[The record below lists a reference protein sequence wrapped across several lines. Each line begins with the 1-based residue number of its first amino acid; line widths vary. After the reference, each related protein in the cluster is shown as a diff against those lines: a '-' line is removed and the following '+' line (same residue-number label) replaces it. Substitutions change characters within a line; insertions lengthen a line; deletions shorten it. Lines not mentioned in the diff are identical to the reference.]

1 MAQGTDTKIRLAQLM
16 SEMDTVTENGLQEM
30 FDVLNTDT
38 TDMSAYED
46 FKPMQTYY
54 ELTGANPENEKKF
67 AEEPSFEEFL
77 TIFTSEEMEVR
88 EKEGEDEAL
97 SFISTIETHKEIKLT
112 SRQKKLQQA
121 GQMTLF

>member
-1 MAQGTDTKIRLAQLM
+1 MQCNMEL
-16 SEMDTVTENGLQEM
+16 EC
-30 FDVLNTDT
+30 
-38 TDMSAYED
+38 
-46 FKPMQTYY
+46 MQTYY
-54 ELTGANPENEKKF
+54 ELTGANPENEKKL